1 MNLKFHILIIAS
13 LLLFGC
19 TKSEV
24 TDTADGT
31 TPIGF
36 ETYIGRDAQTKA
48 SVTTATT
55 LQSSEGIGLY
65 GIYTGASSWTGV
77 EAANL
82 LVNENLY
89 YQSGWKYNKTAYWTN
104 DKDFYTFL
112 AYAPYD
118 NPNTTG
124 PIVASQ
130 PSGKAPQ
137 LVYTVPQDL
146 SKQVDLIYSNNIK
159 NKTQKD
165 CTANGVTAVPLQ
177 FSHALSRLTVK
188 ANAVMYDEKGAVVT
202 TPAEGQ
208 EYDHTYTITG
218 ITISGKFNTV
228 GTFNLNDG
236 TWNINTTA
244 DASYDITSTA
254 RTLNADLYDFSA
266 GNNYLTMI
274 PVEFT
279 AESPAV
285 IEVTYT
291 ISFADVTSDPIT
303 KSVEV
308 AADFVQG
315 NAYSINLTFQR
326 ENNNT
331 ISFVVESIDGWGD
344 GGTVNS

>member
-1 MNLKFHILIIAS
+1 MNVKFHILIIAS

-24 TDTADGT
+24 TGTADGT

-48 SVTTATT
+48 ASYGKDNLPASVGVYGFYSGAKTWAATDNPN
-55 LQSSEGIGLY
+55 L
-65 GIYTGASSWTGV
+65 W
-77 EAANL
+77 ANL
-82 LVNENLY
+82 LLTNNSGTWSYDQNQVRYWVNSQDN
-89 YQSGWKYNKTAYWTN
+89 
-104 DKDFYTFL
+104 YTFL
-112 AYAPYD
+112 SYAPYA
-118 NPNTTG
+118 TG
-124 PIVASQ
+124 ATGNGLVASTGAN
-130 PSGKAPQ
+130 PT
-137 LVYTVPQDL
+137 LTYTVPEALSNQIDL
-146 SKQVDLIYSNNIK
+146 LYSNTNKNIHK
-159 NKTQKD
+159 PT
-165 CTANGVTAVPLQ
+165 TGTSVTLDHK
-177 FSHALSRLTVK
+177 HALSRLTVK
-188 ANAVMYDEKGAVVT
+188 ANAVMYDKKGAVVT

-228 GTFNLNDG
+228 GTLNLNDG
-236 TWNINTTA
+236 TWNINSTA
-244 DASYDITSTA
+244 DASYDITGTA

-266 GNNYLTMI
+266 GDNYLTMI

-285 IEVTYT
+285 IEVTYK
-291 ISFADVTSDPIT
+291 ISFAGVESDPIT

-308 AADFVQG
+308 ATDFVQG

-344 GGTVNS
+344 GGTVENENEN